1 MTRYAPFDTGRSLI
15 TTSLLV
21 LILPLVLAACDVT
34 EVQPDAAA
42 TTATDAAL
50 SPARSADRCVNVQG
64 EAAFELGFPVILP
77 ISNPPLV
84 GAGALPVPIDL
95 GPIKGTL
102 SSVLTD
108 PGDGGPGA
116 QHWQL
121 VHYFVDG
128 DGDAFWTQDRAVCA
142 PADDDPSTCR
152 VNDVMTIVGGTGKF
166 ENASGSLRNHGL
178 VTITGPTF
186 STSPYGA
193 LDGAIRG
200 RVCGNG
206 L

>member
-1 MTRYAPFDTGRSLI
+1 MTRHAPHTTGRSLL
-15 TTSLLV
+15 TMNLLV
-21 LILPLVLAACDVT
+21 LMLAVVLAACDVT
-34 EVQPDAAA
+34 EARPDIGAAPAADEALA
-42 TTATDAAL
+42 T
-50 SPARSADRCVNVQG
+50 ARSADRCVNVQG
-64 EAAFELGFPVILP
+64 TAAMDLGFPVILP

-84 GAGALPVPIDL
+84 GAGALPTPVDL
-95 GPIKGTL
+95 GSLAGTL

-121 VHYFVDG
+121 VHYFVDA

-152 VNDVMTIVGGTGKF
+152 INDVLTIVAGTGKF
-166 ENASGSLRNHGL
+166 ENASGSLRNHGV
-178 VTITGPTF
+178 VTITDPTF
-186 STSPYGA
+186 STSPYGSV
-193 LDGAIRG
+193 DGNIRG
-200 RVCGNG
+200 RVCGDG